1 MARKLILV
9 VFALLIA
16 GSTVWFVRNWAGNQT
31 PTIIAQ
37 QASDEIVAPKAA
49 TVKILVAAADLPAGT
64 LVREDHLKWQEW
76 PETDDLEEMY
86 VVENVRT
93 ADEFY
98 GTVVRQG
105 VSSGEPIS
113 DNRMVRPG
121 QQGFLAAVL
130 DPGTRAISINV
141 DETAGIA
148 GFVFPGDRVDVI
160 LTLEIMQGTS
170 ETSIPHHASE
180 TILTNVRV
188 VAMDQSTDD
197 QTQEASVRSIATLEV
212 SPKEVE
218 VISVSRELGRLSL
231 SLRSIARV
239 EDTGKM
245 SDGGAV
251 LKKERG
257 RGFTMDSEASS
268 LISAPARN
276 GQAPNTV
283 IVVRAGDVKQK
294 SFD

>member
-31 PTIIAQ
+31 PTTIVQ
-37 QASDEIVAPKAA
+37 QANDEVVAPKAA

-76 PETDDLEEMY
+76 PEADDLEEMY

-160 LTLEIMQGTS
+160 LTLEVMQGTS

-239 EDTGKM
+239 EDTDKM

>member
-16 GSTVWFVRNWAGNQT
+16 GSTVWFVRNWAGNLT
-31 PTIIAQ
+31 PTTIVQ
-37 QASDEIVAPKAA
+37 QANDEVVAPKAA

-76 PETDDLEEMY
+76 PEADDLEEMY

-160 LTLEIMQGTS
+160 LTLEVMQGTS

-239 EDTGKM
+239 EDTDKM

>member
-9 VFALLIA
+9 IFALVIA
-16 GSTVWFVRNWAGNQT
+16 GGTVMFVRNWAGNQT
-31 PTIIAQ
+31 ANPNVQTVTETVAAPQKPTQ
-37 QASDEIVAPKAA
+37 
-49 TVKILVAAADLPAGT
+49 KILVAASDLPAGT
-64 LVREDHLKWQEW
+64 LVREEHLTWQPW
-76 PETDDLEEMY
+76 PETDNLEERY
-86 VVENVRT
+86 VVENIRK

-130 DPGTRAISINV
+130 GQGMRAVSINI
-141 DETAGIA
+141 DATAGIA
-148 GFVFPGDRVDVI
+148 GFVFPGDRVDVV
-160 LTLEIMQGTS
+160 LTLEIKKPGEENAT
-170 ETSIPHHASE
+170 PHHASE
-180 TILTNVRV
+180 TILTDVRV
-188 VAMDQSTDD
+188 VAMDQSTND

-212 SPKEVE
+212 TPKEVE

-239 EDTGKM
+239 EDKDNPLNGTVAMKP
-245 SDGGAV
+245 
-251 LKKERG
+251 ERG
-257 RGFTMDSEASS
+257 KGYTLDSEASS
-268 LISAPARN
+268 LISAPRN
-276 GQAPNTV
+276 AGRAADTV
-283 IVVRAGDVKQK
+283 VVIRAGEVKQK